1 MARVSTACILCQEK
15 DLTDGCKKA
24 LALIF
29 KICDMDNDG
38 VMSDTGRLGKTFYY
52 CKASLCI
59 PLFYAVS
66 PYLILLNTFNCHI
79 VSVLYCA

>member
-1 MARVSTACILCQEK
+1 MRSADNDKHLIGFGNRHGLARPVQEK

-38 VMSDTGRLGKTFYY
+38 VMSDTGGF
-52 CKASLCI
+52 
-59 PLFYAVS
+59 
-66 PYLILLNTFNCHI
+66 
-79 VSVLYCA
+79 

>member
-38 VMSDTGRLGKTFYY
+38 VMSDTGGLGKTFIATEIIARHLY
-52 CKASLCI
+52 AF
-59 PLFYAVS
+59 LFIM
-66 PYLILLNTFNCHI
+66 L
-79 VSVLYCA
+79 SVLI

>member
-1 MARVSTACILCQEK
+1 MGDLKKMARVSTACILCQEK

-38 VMSDTGRLGKTFYY
+38 VMSDTGGLGKTFYY

-59 PLFYAVS
+59 PLNYAVC
-66 PYLILLNTFNCHI
+66 PYLILL
-79 VSVLYCA
+79 YC